1 MNCRLFATFLAFVVA
16 SACLLNSCKR
26 PQSSVLAITHVTVI
40 GMTGAPPAPEQTVL
54 VDKERIVAVGSSSSV
69 SIPSGAKILDAT
81 GKFLIPGLSDMH
93 IHLTGAG
100 EPDGSRKFMIPLLLA
115 NGITTVR
122 DMGGYLD
129 SLVPLRK
136 EIEDGKRLGPRIVLA
151 GPYLDGDPPAF
162 QPAAIVTNQDDAGA
176 AVQWL
181 KQSGVDFLKVQSNL
195 SREAYFAIAEEAKK
209 HNISFVGHVPDSVT
223 ASEAADAG
231 QKSIEHLTNVLR
243 ACSSKE
249 TDLMRTQFRD
259 SSKTGQLAWRRELL
273 ASYSEQK
280 AAELIAK
287 FRAQNTWQT
296 PTLIL
301 LRDVAFASAE
311 LNLPSDSH
319 SKYVP
324 RRLLEIWRGGY
335 EQNITDSTNEQ
346 AAVRTML
353 LKKSFGITGQM
364 QKGSVKILAGTDTAA
379 PFVFPGFSLHEEL
392 ALLMQAGLT
401 PTQALEAATRNP
413 AEFLG
418 RLDSQGTIAVGK
430 NADLVLLDANPL
442 DDIHNTRKINAVIL
456 RGELL
461 DRFALDQLL
470 TGAEKFAAAN

>member
-1 MNCRLFATFLAFVVA
+1 
-16 SACLLNSCKR
+16 
-26 PQSSVLAITHVTVI
+26 
-40 GMTGAPPAPEQTVL
+40 MTGAPPAPEQTVL

-122 DMGGYLD
+122 DMGGYLA

-324 RRLLEIWRGGY
+324 RKLLEIWRGGY